1 MKRYEVTM
9 EVKSN
14 FGGCKTV
21 LTMTASSYDAC
32 WDLVNEMEGENAI
45 ITIK

>member
-9 EVKSN
+9 EVKSR
-14 FGGCKTV
+14 FGYTTV

-32 WDLVNEMEGENAI
+32 WELVNEMNGENAI